1 MRRSVVMQVL
11 VLLAIVATI
20 GVNAAANAV
29 PINGLTTG
37 DIADRF
43 DVYFLPAAYVF
54 SIWGLI
60 YLGLVAYGVY
70 QALPS
75 QRDNPRLAAVDGPF
89 LVASAANCGWIF
101 AWHYEQFPLSLL
113 VMLVL
118 LASLL
123 AIYLRLGSDRQQ
135 VPATEGWAVHIPF
148 SIYLGW
154 ITVATVA
161 NVTALLDYL
170 QWGGWGVSPEV
181 WFIIVSLVV
190 LAIAVGVLATRR
202 DIAYGLV
209 IPWAY
214 VGIYARYPD
223 VASVAVTS
231 LLVAIIVLAVIVIVA
246 LRGIRRVPIGS
257 PTA

>member
-1 MRRSVVMQVL
+1 MQAL

-37 DIADRF
+37 DIANRF

-60 YLGLVAYGVY
+60 YLGLIAYGVY

-75 QRDNPRLAAVDGPF
+75 QRDNPRLAAIDGPF
-89 LVASAANCGWIF
+89 LVASAANCAWIF

-113 VMLVL
+113 IILVL
-118 LASLL
+118 LGSLL
-123 AIYLRLGSDRQQ
+123 AVYLRLGGNRGQ
-135 VPATEGWAVHIPF
+135 VPGTEAWAVHVPF

-170 QWGGWGVSPEV
+170 QWGGWGISPEL
-181 WFIIVSLVV
+181 WFIIISVVV
-190 LAIAVGVLATRR
+190 LAIAIAVLLSRR

-214 VGIYARYPD
+214 VGIYARYPN
-223 VASVAVTS
+223 VTVIALTS
-231 LLVAIIVLAVIVIVA
+231 LLVAAIVLAVIVILA
-246 LRGIRRVPIGS
+246 QRAIRRVPVGS

>member
-1 MRRSVVMQVL
+1 MRRSVFMQAL

-37 DIADRF
+37 DIANRF

-60 YLGLVAYGVY
+60 YLGLIAYGVY

-75 QRDNPRLAAVDGPF
+75 QRDNPRLAAIDGPF
-89 LVASAANCGWIF
+89 LVASAANCAWIF

-113 VMLVL
+113 IILVL
-118 LASLL
+118 LGSLL
-123 AIYLRLGSDRQQ
+123 AVYLRLGRNRGQ
-135 VPATEGWAVHIPF
+135 VPGTEAWAVHVPF

-170 QWGGWGVSPEV
+170 QWGGWGISPEL
-181 WFIIVSLVV
+181 WFIIISVVV
-190 LAIAVGVLATRR
+190 LAIAIAVLLSRR

-214 VGIYARYPD
+214 VGIYARYPN
-223 VASVAVTS
+223 VTVIALTS
-231 LLVAIIVLAVIVIVA
+231 LLVAAIVLAVIVILA
-246 LRGIRRVPIGS
+246 QRAIRRVPVGS